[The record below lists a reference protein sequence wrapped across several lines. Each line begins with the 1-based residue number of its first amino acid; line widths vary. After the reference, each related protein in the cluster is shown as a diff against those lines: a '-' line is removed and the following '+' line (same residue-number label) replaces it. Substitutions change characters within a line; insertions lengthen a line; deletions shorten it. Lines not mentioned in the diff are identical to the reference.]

1 MLLWFLRSFKVLIG
15 IKQWKTSIVTK
26 AILNIL
32 SNFIPNET
40 VTMKDG
46 DPPWINN
53 KIKSSIKNKAE
64 WFKDFLKPNNPV
76 SIKNFEQ
83 IPDALRKTNEISKQT
98 NYSKLSSELETNKI
112 NPKC

>member
-1 MLLWFLRSFKVLIG
+1 M
-15 IKQWKTSIVTK
+15 
-26 AILNIL
+26 

-53 KIKSSIKNKAE
+53 KIKSSIKNKTKY
-64 WFKDFLKPNNPV
+64 FRNFLKPNNPV
-76 SIKNFEQ
+76 SIRDFEQ
-83 IPDALRKTNEISKQT
+83 IPDALRKTIEISKQT

-112 NPKC
+112 NHKY